1 MLTFRPTMIAKSAI
15 ATATDRKTVQR
26 QREQQ
31 QMAKLTAAEVSPET
45 KNLVDACEAQHRLR
59 RREPRR
65 RTEARAFPIPVVI
78 GLDFG
83 IAPAMTMLKLCPQ
96 RRAAARRQVAGPP
109 GEIEI
114 VRWATKKPA
123 IAAVAGVC
131 WHPTPNI
138 LQR

>member
-1 MLTFRPTMIAKSAI
+1 
-15 ATATDRKTVQR
+15 
-26 QREQQ
+26 
-31 QMAKLTAAEVSPET
+31 MAKLMAAEVSPET

-83 IAPAMTMLKLCPQ
+83 IAPAMTMLKLCPE
-96 RRAAARRQVAGPP
+96 RRAAARRQSRGR

-114 VRWATKKPA
+114 ATWAA
-123 IAAVAGVC
+123 LIGLVS
-131 WHPTPNI
+131 
-138 LQR
+138 LQRQWRRRPGASPATVLETLPTS